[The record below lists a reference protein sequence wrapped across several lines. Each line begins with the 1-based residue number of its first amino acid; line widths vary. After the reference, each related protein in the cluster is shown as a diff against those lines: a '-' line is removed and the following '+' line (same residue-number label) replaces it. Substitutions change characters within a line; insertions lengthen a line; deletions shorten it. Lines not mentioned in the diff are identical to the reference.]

1 MIWALAAVAFSSS
14 FTGWIGSLLAGIG
27 AFLGALLPLMYLSPS
42 ILRPKPNSL
51 WAGSAEE
58 KNFEQKLAKTA
69 KVGGNGFFRRRRER
83 IVFFANFA
91 CFCSNSSR
99 YRARL
104 TFLITLI
111 SLAILAFVITYLCP
125 YLPLSLTW
133 SLFFPDALS
142 LAVASCLASALFR
155 GLALRFPVMGIVE
168 AGALVLFSA
177 RMLGLHRYDHLAQPF
192 WMADYF
198 AAHGITFNQYIGLG
212 VFGLAAA
219 LLLFFSVL
227 ATTVRAASLSRT
239 RFSWVSAIIG
249 LAAFAC
255 LGAIAGVMLPMP
267 SESTPMAV
275 PQVAKS
281 QATARTEQNRDNQ
294 ADQSEPPLPPPPLPA
309 VTGCVASIKFES
321 DYRPP
326 PRLGA
331 LYFRYQV
338 FSRYA
343 RYSLVES
350 GSNAMV
356 SAGWMGPVDGLIQDG
371 SAGTPRPTEIQKSFL
386 GRAKPPAEPLVIRQS
401 PMAISKKTVRTT
413 VRLMQKLDLPLG
425 LVAAR
430 QGRQV
435 PPPDPRFVEA
445 WVMESV
451 CPGWSVLDLNDYEP
465 ADFLDSA
472 WGDDEVNECLA
483 GPDDPRL
490 RELWGTICSNVTGEV
505 SDLCMGKRVFLVRDW
520 IVSNCN
526 FSAQSSDPE
535 QALPDF
541 LFKGRRGG
549 ARQFALATAL
559 LCRAAGVPARVANG
573 FCSRIARNDVG
584 ITREFQV
591 GDRQA
596 FAWAEVYLPGCG
608 WIPVDSAPTPAAL
621 GAELAPAPIRFR
633 NPIQLP
639 HVLALGLVILLG
651 YWFILTWRRS
661 IRPLIGLMT
670 RRHVYAYVAAIDL
683 MALAGLR
690 RRYGETREEFAG
702 RAAGVCRE
710 AGYPRELGSCFEAL
724 TRMHLSMRREAAVH
738 KCSDWLRELLG
749 LGWAVTRCVKCQ
761 VFNPLCWINAD
772 NPLAGVHGH
781 DTDQ

>member
-1 MIWALAAVAFSSS
+1 MILLSAMIWALAAVAFSSS
-14 FTGWIGSLLAGIG
+14 FTGWLGSLLASIG
-27 AFLGALLPLMYLSPS
+27 AFLGSLLP
-42 ILRPKPNSL
+42 
-51 WAGSAEE
+51 
-58 KNFEQKLAKTA
+58 
-69 KVGGNGFFRRRRER
+69 
-83 IVFFANFA
+83 FA
-91 CFCSNSSR
+91 CFHGRRSAVGGCSNSSR
-99 YRARL
+99 FRARL
-104 TFLITLI
+104 TFVITLTA
-111 SLAILAFVITYLCP
+111 LAILTLVISHFGP
-125 YLPLSLTW
+125 YLPLSLPW
-133 SLFFPDALS
+133 SLILPDAFS
-142 LAVASCLASALFR
+142 LALASCLASALFR

-177 RMLGLHRYDHLAQPF
+177 SLLGLHRYDHLAQPF

-198 AAHGITFNQYIGLG
+198 SSQGITFNQYIGLG
-212 VFGLAAA
+212 VFGLAAS
-219 LLLFFSVL
+219 LLLFLSVL
-227 ATTVRAASLSRT
+227 TTICAGSLSRT
-239 RFSWVSAIIG
+239 RFNWVSAVIG

-267 SESTPMAV
+267 SEPTPMTV

-294 ADQSEPPLPPPPLPA
+294 ANQSEPPLPPPPLPA
-309 VTGCVASIKFES
+309 VTGCVASIKFDS

-350 GSNAMV
+350 GSNAMA
-356 SAGWMGPVDGLIQDG
+356 SAGWIGQGG
-371 SAGTPRPTEIQKSFL
+371 SLRDRTFQVA
-386 GRAKPPAEPLVIRQS
+386 
-401 PMAISKKTVRTT
+401 SKKAVRTN
-413 VRLMQKLDLPLG
+413 VRLMQKMDLPLG

-435 PPPDPRFVEA
+435 PPPDPRFVDA

-465 ADFLDSA
+465 AALLDSA
-472 WGDDEVNECLA
+472 WGDDEVKEYLA
-483 GPDDPRL
+483 GPDDPRFK
-490 RELWGTICSNVTGEV
+490 ELWGTICSNVTGEV
-505 SDLCMGKRVFLVRDW
+505 SDLCMGKRVFMVRDW
-520 IVSNCN
+520 IVSNCT
-526 FSAQSSDPE
+526 FFAQCPDSE
-535 QALPDF
+535 QTLSDF
-541 LFKGRRGG
+541 LFKDRRGG

-608 WIPVDSAPTPAAL
+608 WVPVDSAPPPSAL

-661 IRPLIGLMT
+661 IRPLIGLMA

-690 RRYGETREEFAG
+690 RGYGETREEFAG
-702 RAAGVCRE
+702 RAAGVCRT
-710 AGYPRELGSCFEAL
+710 AGYPRQLGSCFEAL
-724 TRMHLSMRREAAVH
+724 TRMHLATRRDAAVL
-738 KCSDWLRELLG
+738 KRSDWLRELLG
-749 LGWAVTRCVKCQ
+749 LGWAVTRCIKCQ
-761 VFNPLCWINAD
+761 QVNPLCWINAD
-772 NPLAGVHGH
+772 NPLAGVHRH

>member
-1 MIWALAAVAFSSS
+1 MILLSAMIWALAAAAFSSS
-14 FTGWIGSLLAGIG
+14 FAGWLGSLLASIG
-27 AFLGALLPLMYLSPS
+27 AFLGALLP
-42 ILRPKPNSL
+42 
-51 WAGSAEE
+51 
-58 KNFEQKLAKTA
+58 
-69 KVGGNGFFRRRRER
+69 
-83 IVFFANFA
+83 FA
-91 CFCSNSSR
+91 CFHGRRSAVGGCSKSSR
-99 YRARL
+99 FRAGL
-104 TFLITLI
+104 VFGITLTTF
-111 SLAILAFVITYLCP
+111 AILALVITYLGP
-125 YLPLSLTW
+125 YFPLPLTW
-133 SLFFPDALS
+133 SLVLPDALS
-142 LAVASCLASALFR
+142 LALVACLASALFR

-168 AGALVLFSA
+168 AGALVLLSA

-198 AAHGITFNQYIGLG
+198 SSQGIAFNQYIGLG

-219 LLLFFSVL
+219 LLLFLSVL
-227 ATTVRAASLSRT
+227 TTARAGSLSRP
-239 RFSWVSAIIG
+239 RSSGPSAVIG
-249 LAAFAC
+249 LATFAC

-275 PQVAKS
+275 PLVAES
-281 QATARTEQNRDNQ
+281 QTTARTEKNRDNQ
-294 ADQSEPPLPPPPLPA
+294 ANQSEPPLPPPPLPA

-338 FSRYA
+338 FSRFT

-350 GSNAMV
+350 GSNVMV
-356 SAGWMGPVDGLIQDG
+356 SAGWVGQGG
-371 SAGTPRPTEIQKSFL
+371 SLHDRTFQSLPGGTP
-386 GRAKPPAEPLVIRQS
+386 
-401 PMAISKKTVRTT
+401 KKTVRTT
-413 VRLMQKLDLPLG
+413 VRLMQKLELPLG
-425 LVAAR
+425 LVSAR

-435 PPPDPRFVEA
+435 PPPDPRFVDA

-451 CPGWSVLDLNDYEP
+451 CPGWSVLDMNDYDPTELLDP
-465 ADFLDSA
+465 VWGADEMKQFM
-472 WGDDEVNECLA
+472 A

-490 RELWGTICSNVTGEV
+490 RELWGTICSNATGEV
-505 SDLCMGKRVFLVRDW
+505 SGICMGKRVFLVRDW
-520 IVSNCN
+520 IVSNCT
-526 FSAQSSDPE
+526 FSAQYPDPE

-541 LFKGRRGG
+541 LFKDKRGG

-573 FCSRIARNDVG
+573 FCFRIARNDVG

-591 GDRQA
+591 GDKQA

-608 WIPVDSAPTPAAL
+608 WIPVDSAPTPSTL

-690 RRYGETREEFAG
+690 RGYGETREEFAG
-702 RAAGVCRE
+702 RAAGVCRT
-710 AGYPRELGSCFEAL
+710 AGYPRQLGSCFEAL
-724 TRMHLSMRREAAVH
+724 TRMHLATRRDAAVL
-738 KCSDWLRELLG
+738 KRSDWLRELLG
-749 LGWAVTRCVKCQ
+749 LSWAVTRCIKCQ
-761 VFNPLCWINAD
+761 QVNPLCWINAD
-772 NPLAGVHGH
+772 NPLAGVHRH